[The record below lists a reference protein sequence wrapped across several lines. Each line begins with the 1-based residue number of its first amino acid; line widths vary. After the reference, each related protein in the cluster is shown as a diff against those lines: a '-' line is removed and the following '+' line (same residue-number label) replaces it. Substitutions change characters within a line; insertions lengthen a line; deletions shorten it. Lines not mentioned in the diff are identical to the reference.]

1 MKLACVLSLL
11 LMTLSGGC
19 LSGKR
24 LSDIGASPTA
34 HAQSPGPIWT
44 IPTGVSVPA
53 SLRGATNVDGLYPSF
68 VADDKM
74 CCWVGTHA
82 RVVTLKPAPAAH
94 LALTVY
100 VPDYPFFA
108 KHRQGLAISID
119 GDQTQRRCCYGP
131 GVYTL
136 SFDVPPR
143 LRQRRGDVP
152 LQLSTTEEFVPMR
165 ERISAD
171 SRHLGIVLTRVDYM
185 L

>member
-34 HAQSPGPIWT
+34 RAQSPGPIWT
-44 IPTGVSVPA
+44 IPTGVSIPA
-53 SLRGATNVDGLYPSF
+53 SLRGATNIDGLYPSF
-68 VADDKM
+68 VANDKM

-94 LALTVY
+94 LDLTVY

-108 KHRQGLAISID
+108 KHKQGLAISID
-119 GDQTQRRCCYGP
+119 GDRTQRRCCYGP

-143 LRQRRGDVP
+143 LRQRRGDVS

-171 SRHLGIVLTRVDYM
+171 PRHLGIVLTRVDYM
-185 L
+185 P